1 MYGVNP
7 NVKQDI
13 HNNWWLQPY
22 FFYTIRS
29 TNTKGNRGYEYDYSK
44 RDSKS
49 YGTHQVLKD
58 VNLNIHPGEIYG
70 LISNVNP
77 CRLQLAMVS
86 AGAESLQPSWQNPVC
101 CLQVLALSRVCL

>member
-13 HNNWWLQPY
+13 HNNWWLNRT
-22 FFYTIRS
+22 FFIQSSQQIRKE
-29 TNTKGNRGYEYDYSK
+29 TEDMNMITLKNIQ
-44 RDSKS
+44 KS

-58 VNLNIHPGEIYG
+58 VNLNIHQGEIYG

-86 AGAESLQPSWQNPVC
+86 AGAESLQPS
-101 CLQVLALSRVCL
+101 

>member
-1 MYGVNP
+1 MITLKNI
-7 NVKQDI
+7 Q
-13 HNNWWLQPY
+13 
-22 FFYTIRS
+22 
-29 TNTKGNRGYEYDYSK
+29 
-44 RDSKS
+44 KS

>member
-1 MYGVNP
+1 MIYAIIGGCNRT
-7 NVKQDI
+7 
-13 HNNWWLQPY
+13 
-22 FFYTIRS
+22 FFIQSGQQIRKEVEDMNMI
-29 TNTKGNRGYEYDYSK
+29 TLKNIQ
-44 RDSKS
+44 KS

-58 VNLNIHPGEIYG
+58 VNLNIHQGEIYG

>member
-1 MYGVNP
+1 M
-7 NVKQDI
+7 I
-13 HNNWWLQPY
+13 
-22 FFYTIRS
+22 YTIIGSCNRTFFIQS
-29 TNTKGNRGYEYDYSK
+29 GQQIRKETKDMNMITLK
-44 RDSKS
+44 NIQKS
-49 YGTHQVLKD
+49 YGTYQVLKD

-77 CRLQLAMVS
+77 YRMQLAMVS

>member
-1 MYGVNP
+1 MICTIIGGCNRT
-7 NVKQDI
+7 
-13 HNNWWLQPY
+13 
-22 FFYTIRS
+22 FFIQSGQQIRKE
-29 TNTKGNRGYEYDYSK
+29 TEDMNMITLKNIQ
-44 RDSKS
+44 KS